1 MKIIGVTGGVGA
13 GKSTVLAYLKEQYH
27 AAVIEADQVGHEVIE
42 PGGLC
47 YDGVIALFGENIR
60 KKDKTIDRRK
70 VSDVV
75 FTQEEM
81 LSRLNAL
88 IHPAV
93 KVRILERIE
102 EERRAGSPFCVVEAA
117 LFLEE
122 HYEEFCDDV
131 WYVHTDR
138 EIRIARLIESRGYTR
153 KKAQSIIQ
161 NQAPEE
167 FFEAN
172 TDYKIIN
179 NGDLAE
185 TYRQIDERICDY
197 ETM

>member
-1 MKIIGVTGGVGA
+1 
-13 GKSTVLAYLKEQYH
+13 
-27 AAVIEADQVGHEVIE
+27 
-42 PGGLC
+42 
-47 YDGVIALFGENIR
+47 
-60 KKDKTIDRRK
+60 
-70 VSDVV
+70 
-75 FTQEEM
+75 
-81 LSRLNAL
+81 
-88 IHPAV
+88 
-93 KVRILERIE
+93 
-102 EERRAGSPFCVVEAA
+102 VVEAA